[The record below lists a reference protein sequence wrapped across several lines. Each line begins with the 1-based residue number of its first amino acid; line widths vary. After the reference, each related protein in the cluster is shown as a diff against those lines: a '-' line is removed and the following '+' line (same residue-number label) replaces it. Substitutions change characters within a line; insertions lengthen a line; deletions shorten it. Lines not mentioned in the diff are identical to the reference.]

1 MDSNLKFKKHF
12 LIFFSAIATKLSA
25 LATIVK
31 LVLFIVSQI
40 QFKSCFESQI
50 NTLVWIIY
58 SHITN
63 NKVNRVHERV
73 FRLVCGY
80 YQEMF

>member
-1 MDSNLKFKKHF
+1 MDSKLK
-12 LIFFSAIATKLSA
+12 LRNISFFFPAIATKLSA

-40 QFKSCFESQI
+40 QFKSCFESEI
-50 NTLVWIIY
+50 FTLVLIIY

-63 NKVNRVHERV
+63 NKVNRVHEKV
-73 FRLVCGY
+73 LRLISGD